1 MSTPR
6 PAFLIT
12 VAVASA
18 LSTTGSALA
27 QGTVVIDR
35 PVPDPRRP
43 GRVTTMPLQ
52 LKYQRVYTDITDGVA
67 VTEITQSFLN
77 PLRTAIE
84 GTYVFPLPEGVAVG
98 DFEMTVA
105 GRTLKGEVLEKDQ
118 ARRTYEAIVRRTRD
132 PGLLEFLGKR
142 LYQASVFPIPPG
154 DKLDIKLSYSQ
165 TLTERG
171 GLGEYTHPLA
181 SQGRT
186 SGPIDEITVRVKVKS
201 TLPLTSVFCPSHKCD
216 VQRPSDHEA
225 TLTYE
230 ATHVTPDRDFN
241 LFYQRKDAQFGLSVL
256 THRPAGDKGYF
267 LMRLSPRVEVDESEI
282 LPKDI
287 AFVVDTSGSMQGE
300 KIEQLRR
307 SLRFC
312 IGALRDGDRFNI
324 YRFSTQVQ
332 PFRDSLVP
340 ASKDIRDA
348 AIDFC
353 DGLEAVG
360 GTNINQALLDA
371 LEDDP
376 RDKSRPYM
384 IVFMTDGEPT
394 VDATNTAEIL
404 KNVGQA
410 NAHNVRFHVLGIGTD
425 VNTHL
430 LDKLAETNR
439 GSREYVGETDDLE
452 IKMSAF
458 TGRLNN
464 PALTDIRLEIGDLG
478 ASDVYPSTIPDL
490 FHGDDIVVL
499 GRYESEG
506 HHAIRL
512 VGQRGDEQ
520 QTLVYE
526 GEFPTVQ
533 KANDFL
539 PRLWANRKVAYL
551 LDEIRL
557 HGGNRELV
565 DEVIRLATRFGI
577 VTPYTS
583 ALILEGEPRLAR
595 RGGVSRERFDA
606 LRALGY
612 SGGSDDDAGARP
624 AAAPR
629 GRSGGGMGGM
639 GPADGRFGGMA
650 PGGMAPR
657 AAGGGAARGGGGV
670 STGRVATDASNE
682 IRDQAKAEALGDDAK
697 KDGEGLNLHH
707 AGDKTFRLVDGK
719 YVDTAWDGKQQP
731 TRIEAFSDAYFDL
744 IAEHADVAKYLALG
758 ERVLFVIEGKAY
770 EIAPKE

>member
-1 MSTPR
+1 MRLPNRTTLI
-6 PAFLIT
+6 FL
-12 VAVASA
+12 AVASA
-18 LSTTGSALA
+18 TSSTGAAFA

-52 LKYQRVYTDITDGVA
+52 LKYQRVDTEITDGVA

-77 PLRTAIE
+77 PLGTAIE

-118 ARRTYEAIVRRTRD
+118 ARRTYEAIVRRTQD

-165 TLTERG
+165 TLSEHG

-181 SQGRT
+181 SHGRT
-186 SGPIDEITVRVKVKS
+186 TGPVDEITVRVKVKS
-201 TLPLTSVFCPSHKCD
+201 SLPLMSVFCPSHGCD
-216 VQRPSDHEA
+216 VQRPNDHEA
-225 TLTYE
+225 TLVYE
-230 ATHVTPDRDFN
+230 ATGVTPDRDFS
-241 LFYQRKDAQFGLSVL
+241 LFYQRKDAQFGMSVL
-256 THRPAGDKGYF
+256 THRPVGEQGYF
-267 LMRLSPRVEVDESEI
+267 LMRLSPRVEVAETEI

-307 SLRFC
+307 SLKFC
-312 IGALRDGDRFNI
+312 VGALRDGDRFNI

-332 PFRDSLVP
+332 PFRDSLAP
-340 ASKDIRDA
+340 ATKEIRDE

-353 DGLEAVG
+353 NQLEAVG
-360 GTNINQALLDA
+360 GTNINRALLETLD
-371 LEDDP
+371 DDP
-376 RDKSRPYM
+376 RDESRPYL

-394 VDATNTAEIL
+394 VDVTNPAEIL
-404 KNVGQA
+404 KNVGKA
-410 NAHNVRFHVLGIGTD
+410 NARDVRFHVLGIGTD

-430 LDKLAETNR
+430 LDQLAETNR
-439 GSREYVGETDDLE
+439 GSREYVTETDDLE
-452 IKMSAF
+452 IKMGAL
-458 TGRLNN
+458 TARLNN
-464 PALTDIRLEIGDLG
+464 PALTDIRLEMADL
-478 ASDVYPSTIPDL
+478 AAADVYPSTIPDL

-499 GRYESEG
+499 GRFDSAG

-512 VGQRGDEQ
+512 VGKRGDEQ

-551 LDEIRL
+551 LDQIRL
-557 HGGNRELV
+557 HGGRRELV
-565 DEVIRLATRFGI
+565 DEVIRLATRHGI

-583 ALILEGEPRLAR
+583 ALILEDERQLALGR
-595 RGGVSRERFDA
+595 PMQREEANA
-606 LRALGY
+606 LQALGY
-612 SGGSDDDAGARP
+612 AGGSDDEVDDRP
-624 AAAPR
+624 AP
-629 GRSGGGMGGM
+629 GPSGTGGMGLR
-639 GPADGRFGGMA
+639 P
-650 PGGMAPR
+650 
-657 AAGGGAARGGGGV
+657 GGGG
-670 STGRVATDASNE
+670 SRRATAGRAPGRSSGKIAADASNQL
-682 IRDQAKAEALGDDAK
+682 RDQAEADSLDQEK
-697 KDGEGLNLHH
+697 KGESERLNLHR

-719 YVDTAWDGKQQP
+719 YVDTAWEKSLTP
-731 TRIEAFSDAYFDL
+731 TRIEAFSDAYFEL
-744 IAEHADVAKYLALG
+744 IAKHPEVAEYLTLG
-758 ERVLFVIEGKAY
+758 DRVLFVIDGAAY
-770 EIAPKE
+770 EVAPKE